1 MTRSDHILEIFDEIG
16 QHAGFTVLEQ
26 YEETEQVGFD
36 DTCYSFI
43 VTESEESW
51 YENGLGFIMTSMV
64 MMYIDFRL
72 DDFGENFTLK
82 KNEIIQKIETAR
94 VQANLTLDRTDTIFH
109 YSTSVPMM
117 RSISGTMDTNNSKGI
132 VDILFEVKTLVSPK

>member
-1 MTRSDHILEIFDEIG
+1 MTRSDHILEIFDQIG

-26 YEETEQVGFD
+26 YEETEQVAFD
-36 DTCYSFI
+36 NTCYSFI
-43 VTESEESW
+43 VTESEEAW
-51 YENGLGFIMTSMV
+51 YEDRLGFVMTSMV

-72 DDFGENFTLK
+72 DDYGDNFTLK
-82 KNEIIQKIETAR
+82 KNEIIQLIETAR
-94 VQANLTLDRTDTIFH
+94 VQADLTLDRTDTIFH

-132 VDILFEVKTLVSPK
+132 VDILFEVKTLVTPK

>member
-1 MTRSDHILEIFDEIG
+1 MTRSDHILDIFDQIG

-26 YEETEQVGFD
+26 YEETEQVAFD
-36 DTCYSFI
+36 NTCYSFI
-43 VTESEESW
+43 VTESEEAW
-51 YENGLGFIMTSMV
+51 YEDRLGFVMTSMV

-72 DDFGENFTLK
+72 DDYGDNFTLK
-82 KNEIIQKIETAR
+82 KNEIIQLIETAR
-94 VQANLTLDRTDTIFH
+94 VQADLTLDRTDTIFH

-132 VDILFEVKTLVSPK
+132 VDILFEVKTLVTPK